1 MFLVALLV
9 SAVIMLFMAR
19 PLRIEYEGAVYHITL
34 RGNNRRIIFKQDLDR
49 ERFIQKLAESVQRF
63 EIRIYLFCLMQN
75 HVHLVLETPRANLS
89 RFMHQLLTAY
99 TVYFNRKHNES
110 GHLMQGRF
118 GATVVDEDDYILK
131 LSRYVHL
138 NPVYIRTHKNKSVR
152 ERIQILRKY
161 RWSSYRSYIGKVQP
175 LDFVNYGPV
184 LEMMG
189 KPKKKQSAVYRR
201 FVESGISDID
211 AAFIE
216 TKKRSRLCIG
226 SDECHKRI
234 DTYYQEMLEAF
245 DKKEDVSFRRESKAH
260 SVEEVLSVVC
270 EVLRVDAEALTRRS
284 RDSFIRPVAAKVL
297 CQFGGLTQRE
307 AAEIVGVRSGVAV
320 CLQIRKVDE
329 LMKKDTSLK
338 RHLAEIEQLLRQRE
352 KSANLYHKG

>member
-1 MFLVALLV
+1 M
-9 SAVIMLFMAR
+9 
-19 PLRIEYEGAVYHITL
+19 E
-34 RGNNRRIIFKQDLDR
+34 
-49 ERFIQKLAESVQRF
+49 
-63 EIRIYLFCLMQN
+63 N

-89 RFMHQLLTAY
+89 RFMHKLLTAY
-99 TVYFNRKHNES
+99 TVYFNRKHDES

-118 GATVVDEDDYILK
+118 GATVVDEDEYILK

-138 NPVYIRTHKNKSVR
+138 NPVYIKALKNKPVR
-152 ERIQILRKY
+152 ERVQILRNY
-161 RWSSYRSYIGKVQP
+161 PWSSYRSYIGKGKS
-175 LDFVNYGPV
+175 LEFLNYGPI

-189 KPKKKQSAVYRR
+189 RPRKRQSAVYRR

-226 SDECHKRI
+226 SDECHKRM
-234 DTYYQEMLEAF
+234 DAYYQKMIESF
-245 DKKEDVSFRRESKAH
+245 DKKEDVSFRRASKVN

-270 EVLRVDAEALTRRS
+270 EVLQVEPEALTRRS
-284 RDSFIRPVAAKVL
+284 KDSIIRPVAAKVL
-297 CQFGGLTQRE
+297 CQYGGLTQRQ

-329 LMKKDTSLK
+329 LMKKDRCLR
-338 RHLAEIEQLLRQRE
+338 RHLAEIEELLRQRQ
-352 KSANLYHKG
+352 KKDNLFHKG